1 MTLLTTMGAYA
12 GFLVRS
18 GKPDVKAAPDP
29 GISYGG
35 GEGCSPGLYA
45 KRVHSAPTLS
55 CSTASLTFV
64 RTTECSGLLSMTQ
77 HVICRSLSVACAL
90 LGRGRGAA
98 FHMRWGGRPPPPPST
113 KAMLDPR
120 LRTRYG
126 WGFFGATRDNIYYLW
141 RHQLSSDRGRV

>member
-1 MTLLTTMGAYA
+1 MNFLLGSSCAI
-12 GFLVRS
+12 FFVLS
-18 GKPDVKAAPDP
+18 GKPDVQAAPDP
-29 GISYGG
+29 GIYYGG

-98 FHMRWGGRPPPPPST
+98 FHMRWGGGPPRPPPSPP
-113 KAMLDPR
+113 PR
-120 LRTRYG
+120 LCWIRGCVQGTVG
-126 WGFFGATRDNIYYLW
+126 VSLADNIYYLW
-141 RHQLSSDRGRV
+141 RHQLSSERGRV